1 MASEKH
7 NFIVS
12 AIARK
17 MRQDGFRI
25 IYLDGEYHDET
36 SEKLEIKI
44 DLQKQIQ
51 NFKKL
56 VINQLLKSC
65 SRYVL

>member
-1 MASEKH
+1 MSG
-7 NFIVS
+7 V
-12 AIARK
+12 
-17 MRQDGFRI
+17 
-25 IYLDGEYHDET
+25 IYNLLFVET